1 MNYPKHT
8 QGCSSCEEPYNY
20 SSNHTGNSSDCYKRT
35 NECYRPQ
42 CFVNEIIDGETVSI
56 DINSDKGRK
65 CRDKPAQCKGCSNSN
80 CCTAN
85 CFGCSDVS
93 GFCKAAF
100 RESEQKKIW
109 HQVRVPSTLFMMNLA
124 ALNVYETPSI
134 PHLNSTITLTPQQE
148 KERIDSYF
156 NTSFKKGVRSQ
167 MSDRLQL
174 SNRHIPGQK
183 NPTVIPS
190 HGNTTRRT
198 TTAHRPGASR
208 PGGVGVDVKHGSYA
222 RYLAKRKGKVLTTV
236 KVDKKPLRGNKYQS
250 YNIINKNCCPKPPP
264 VPCNSSIVNNLGG
277 IKGPCPPPT
286 TVDISG
292 CEVIYH

>member
-1 MNYPKHT
+1 
-8 QGCSSCEEPYNY
+8 
-20 SSNHTGNSSDCYKRT
+20 
-35 NECYRPQ
+35 
-42 CFVNEIIDGETVSI
+42 
-56 DINSDKGRK
+56 
-65 CRDKPAQCKGCSNSN
+65 
-80 CCTAN
+80 
-85 CFGCSDVS
+85 
-93 GFCKAAF
+93 
-100 RESEQKKIW
+100 
-109 HQVRVPSTLFMMNLA
+109 
-124 ALNVYETPSI
+124 
-134 PHLNSTITLTPQQE
+134 
-148 KERIDSYF
+148 
-156 NTSFKKGVRSQ
+156 

>member
-1 MNYPKHT
+1 MNYTKNT
-8 QGCSSCEEPYNY
+8 QGCAACEEPYNY
-20 SSNHTGNSSDCYKRT
+20 SSSHTGHGENCYTRT

-42 CFVNEIIDGETVSI
+42 CFVDEIIDGKTVSI
-56 DINSDKGRK
+56 DINSDIGRK
-65 CRDKPAQCKGCSNSN
+65 CRDKPSQCKGCSNSN

-85 CFGCSDVS
+85 CFGCTDVS

-109 HQVRVPSTLFMMNLA
+109 NQVRVPSSLFMMNLA

-134 PHLNSTITLTPQQE
+134 PPLDGSHNLTPQQQ
-148 KERIDSYF
+148 KARIDSYF

-174 SNRHIPGQK
+174 SNRYIPGHK
-183 NPTVIPS
+183 NPSVIPS

-222 RYLAKRKGKVLTTV
+222 RYLARKKGKVLTTT
-236 KVDKKPLRGNKYQS
+236 KVDKAPLRGNKYQS
-250 YNIINKNCCPKPPP
+250 YNIINKKCCPTPPP
-264 VPCNSSIVNNLGG
+264 PTCNMSIVNNLGG
-277 IKGPCPPPT
+277 VKLPCPPPH
-286 TVDISG
+286 TVDLSG
-292 CEVIYH
+292 CEISYH